1 MINFTENDGAIFFDV
16 KVAPRSSQSGIVG
29 ELGDALKI
37 KLKSPPVEGAANAE
51 LVKLLSKTFG
61 IAKSE
66 IEIIS
71 GQTSKSKQIKISNL
85 TGERFLKVLQAKIQ
99 RDIFFSFDQNQ

>member
-1 MINFTENDGAIFFDV
+1 MINFTEKDGAILFEI
-16 KVAPRSSQSGIVG
+16 KVVPRSSHSGIVG
-29 ELGDALKI
+29 ELGGALKI

-51 LVKLLSKTFG
+51 LIRLLSKTFG
-61 IAKSE
+61 ITKSE
-66 IEIIS
+66 IEIIG